1 MWHQRMKMSPRQ
13 LLLILGITAAAVS
26 AQGESLTDDWT
37 LFLVVTPW
45 YVSTKNTSPSPK
57 QYAHILSKRQLKRFH
72 GQNGI

>member
-37 LFLVVTPW
+37 PVSGLHTLVCV
-45 YVSTKNTSPSPK
+45 Y
-57 QYAHILSKRQLKRFH
+57 
-72 GQNGI
+72 